1 MTALWERP
9 ITELSE
15 EIRSGRLSPVDL
27 LDAYLERIAAHDGD
41 LHAFVHLNKS
51 ARSDAE
57 AVHSAVREGRSIGP
71 LAGIPIA
78 VKDNYATRD
87 MPTTAGS
94 TVDVGVPM
102 EDAAAVARLRTAGAV
117 MIGKTRMHEFAWGM
131 ETPPCRNP
139 FDLARIPGGS
149 SGGSGAAVASGMAAA
164 ALGSDTGGSIRI
176 PASLCG
182 TVGLKPTYGLIGRS
196 GIVPHSWS
204 LDHAGPLT
212 TSVADAALLT
222 AVMSG
227 PDPGDPAADGRTLDL
242 SLLDEA
248 MTRGAKG
255 LRVGVCR
262 NHFFEGIDDGVAS
275 TVDDA
280 INALA
285 HAGAT
290 MTEFTVPELAV
301 GLGAIFA
308 IELASSTAYHDARLR
323 EGEVANFAPDVRL
336 LVEMGRF
343 VSGADYLT
351 AERYRRRLGE
361 VMAHHLADLDVIV
374 SPTMPLTAWSVG
386 ERTVEIADVP
396 ESVLAVSWRLTYP
409 WNLLG
414 LPALSVPCGAVNGMP
429 VGLQIAAAPFD
440 EPAVLRAGAAV
451 EALLGRYP
459 KALA

>member
-94 TVDVGVPM
+94 TVDVEVPM

-290 MTEFTVPELAV
+290 MTDFTVPELAV

-361 VMAHHLADLDVIV
+361 VMAHRLADLDVIV
-374 SPTMPLTAWSVG
+374 GPTMPLTAWSVG
-386 ERTVEIADVP
+386 ERTVEIAGVP